1 MSVALSKIVQGMQPS
16 ATLAMS
22 AKAKELKAKGETV
35 VDLSV
40 GEPDFGTPQHI
51 CDAAVAAIAAGHT
64 RYTVASGIPAL
75 KNAVC
80 ADYQNRFGLTYKPT
94 QCVVS
99 NGAKHSLHN
108 AFFCTL
114 NPGDEAIL
122 PAPYWVS
129 YAELIKL
136 SGAVPVVVPTREEDD
151 FKLTPEALRAAI
163 TPKTRMA
170 LLCSPSNPTGSCY
183 TRAELEAIADVVVE
197 NDLFVVS
204 DEIYERL
211 VYDGAE
217 FVSFPTLREGLQE
230 RTIVINGVSKTYAM
244 TGWRVGW
251 ALAPENVAKK
261 MASLQS
267 QETSNPCSVSQYA
280 ALAALEGDQSC
291 VETMKAEFER
301 RRDYVAKRIA
311 EIPGM
316 TCGKMGGAFY
326 AFFNVNAFLGK
337 TYNGVRVET
346 SEDWCLAL
354 LEQKKVATVMGSAF
368 GCEGYV
374 RASFAASLDALK
386 EAFDRI
392 AEFVSEGE

>member
-1 MSVALSKIVQGMQPS
+1 MAIALSKIVQGMEPS

-22 AKAKELKAKGETV
+22 AKAKELKAKGEKV

-40 GEPDFGTPQHI
+40 GEPDFNTPKHI
-51 CDAAVAAIAAGHT
+51 CEAAVAAMNAGYT

-75 KNAVC
+75 KEAIC
-80 ADYQNRFGLTYKPT
+80 ADYLARFGLEYKPS
-94 QCVVS
+94 QIVVS

-136 SGAVPVVVPTREEDD
+136 SGAVPVIVPTREEDD

-163 TPKTRMA
+163 TPKTRML

-183 TRAELEAIADVVVE
+183 TRAELEALADIAIE
-197 NDLFVVS
+197 HDLFVVS

-211 VYDGAE
+211 VYDGAP
-217 FVSFPTLREGLQE
+217 FASFPTLREGLAD

-251 ALAPENVAKK
+251 TLAPENVSKK

-280 ALAALEGDQSC
+280 ALAAVSGDQSC
-291 VETMKAEFER
+291 VDAMRAEFEK
-301 RRDYVAKRIA
+301 RRDYVAGRLA
-311 EIPGM
+311 GIPGM

-326 AFFNVNAFLGK
+326 AFFNVQPFLGRE
-337 TYNGVRVET
+337 YNGVKVET
-346 SEDWCLAL
+346 SEDWCMAL

-368 GCEGYV
+368 GAEGYA
-374 RASFAASLDALK
+374 RASFAAGMDDLK

-392 AEFVSEGE
+392 AEFVA

>member
-1 MSVALSKIVQGMQPS
+1 MAIALSKIVQGMEPS

-40 GEPDFGTPQHI
+40 GEPDFNTPKHI
-51 CDAAVAAIAAGHT
+51 CEAAVAAMNAGHT

-75 KNAVC
+75 KEAIC
-80 ADYQNRFGLTYKPT
+80 ADYFARFGLEYKPS
-94 QCVVS
+94 QIVVS

-136 SGAVPVVVPTREEDD
+136 SGAVPVIVPTREEDD

-163 TPKTRMA
+163 TPKTRML

-183 TRAELEAIADVVVE
+183 TRAELEALADIAIE

-211 VYDGAE
+211 VYDGAP
-217 FVSFPTLREGLQE
+217 FASFPTLREGLAD

-251 ALAPENVAKK
+251 TLAPENVSKK

-280 ALAALEGDQSC
+280 ALAAVTGDQSC
-291 VETMKAEFER
+291 VDAMRAEFEK
-301 RRDYVAKRIA
+301 RRDYVAGRIA

-326 AFFNVNAFLGK
+326 AFFNIQKFLGRE
-337 TYNGVRVET
+337 YDGVKVET
-346 SEDWCLAL
+346 SQDWCMAL

-368 GCEGYV
+368 GAEGYA
-374 RASFAASLDALK
+374 RASFAASMENLK

-392 AEFVSEGE
+392 AGFVS

>member
-1 MSVALSKIVQGMQPS
+1 MAIALSKIVQGMEPS

-40 GEPDFGTPQHI
+40 GEPDFNTPKHI
-51 CDAAVAAIAAGHT
+51 CEAAVAAMNAGHT

-75 KNAVC
+75 KEAIC
-80 ADYQNRFGLTYKPT
+80 ADYLARFGLEYKPS
-94 QCVVS
+94 QIVVS

-136 SGAVPVVVPTREEDD
+136 SGAVPVIVPTREEDD

-163 TPKTRMA
+163 TPKTRML

-183 TRAELEAIADVVVE
+183 TRAELEALADIAIE

-211 VYDGAE
+211 VYDGAP
-217 FVSFPTLREGLQE
+217 FASFPTLREGLAD

-251 ALAPENVAKK
+251 TFAPENVSKK

-280 ALAALEGDQSC
+280 ALAAVTGDQSC
-291 VETMKAEFER
+291 VDAMRVEFEK
-301 RRDYVAKRIA
+301 RRDYVAGRIA

-326 AFFNVNAFLGK
+326 AFFNIQKFLGRE
-337 TYNGVRVET
+337 YNGVKVET
-346 SEDWCLAL
+346 SQDWCMAL

-368 GCEGYV
+368 GAEGYA
-374 RASFAASLDALK
+374 RASFAASMENLK

-392 AEFVSEGE
+392 ADFVS

>member
-1 MSVALSKIVQGMQPS
+1 MAIALSKIVQGMEPS

-40 GEPDFGTPQHI
+40 GEPDFNTPKHI
-51 CDAAVAAIAAGHT
+51 CEAAVAAMNAGHT

-75 KNAVC
+75 KEAIC
-80 ADYQNRFGLTYKPT
+80 ADYLARFGLEYKPS
-94 QCVVS
+94 QIVVS

-136 SGAVPVVVPTREEDD
+136 SGAVPVIVPTREEDD

-163 TPKTRMA
+163 TPKTRML

-183 TRAELEAIADVVVE
+183 TRAELEALADIAIE

-211 VYDGAE
+211 VYDGAP
-217 FVSFPTLREGLQE
+217 FASFPTLREGLAD

-251 ALAPENVAKK
+251 TFAPENVAKK

-280 ALAALEGDQSC
+280 ALAAVTGDQSC
-291 VETMKAEFER
+291 VDAMRVEFEK
-301 RRDYVAKRIA
+301 RRDYVAGRIA
-311 EIPGM
+311 EIPEM

-326 AFFNVNAFLGK
+326 AFFNIQKFLGRE
-337 TYNGVRVET
+337 YNGVKVET
-346 SEDWCLAL
+346 SQDWCMAL

-368 GCEGYV
+368 GAEGYA
-374 RASFAASLDALK
+374 RASFAASMENLK

-392 AEFVSEGE
+392 ADFVS

>member
-1 MSVALSKIVQGMQPS
+1 MAIALSKIVQGMEPS

-40 GEPDFGTPQHI
+40 GEPDFNTPKHI
-51 CDAAVAAIAAGHT
+51 CEAAVAAMNAGHT

-75 KNAVC
+75 KEAIC
-80 ADYQNRFGLTYKPT
+80 ADYLARFGLEYKPS
-94 QCVVS
+94 QIVVS

-136 SGAVPVVVPTREEDD
+136 SGAVPVIVPTREEDD

-163 TPKTRMA
+163 TPKTRML

-183 TRAELEAIADVVVE
+183 TRAELEALADIAIE

-211 VYDGAE
+211 VYDGAP
-217 FVSFPTLREGLQE
+217 FASFPTLREGLAD

-251 ALAPENVAKK
+251 TLAPENVSKK

-280 ALAALEGDQSC
+280 ALAAVTGDQSC
-291 VETMKAEFER
+291 VDAMRVEFEK
-301 RRDYVAKRIA
+301 RRDYVAGRIA

-326 AFFNVNAFLGK
+326 AFFNIQKFLGRE
-337 TYNGVRVET
+337 YNGVKVET
-346 SEDWCLAL
+346 SQDWCMAL

-368 GCEGYV
+368 GAEGYA
-374 RASFAASLDALK
+374 RASFAASMENLK

-392 AEFVSEGE
+392 ADFVS

>member
-1 MSVALSKIVQGMQPS
+1 MAIALSKIVQGMEPS

-40 GEPDFGTPQHI
+40 GEPDFNTPKHI
-51 CDAAVAAIAAGHT
+51 CEAAVAAMNAGHT

-75 KNAVC
+75 KEAIC
-80 ADYQNRFGLTYKPT
+80 ADYLARFGLEYKPS
-94 QCVVS
+94 QIVVS

-136 SGAVPVVVPTREEDD
+136 SGAVPVIVPTREEDD

-163 TPKTRMA
+163 TPKTRML

-183 TRAELEAIADVVVE
+183 TRAELEALADIAIE

-211 VYDGAE
+211 VYDGAP
-217 FVSFPTLREGLQE
+217 FASFPTLREGLTD

-251 ALAPENVAKK
+251 TFAPENVAKK

-280 ALAALEGDQSC
+280 ALAAVTGDQSC
-291 VETMKAEFER
+291 VDAMRVEFEK
-301 RRDYVAKRIA
+301 RRDYVAGRIA

-326 AFFNVNAFLGK
+326 AFFNIQKFLGRE
-337 TYNGVRVET
+337 YNGVKVET
-346 SEDWCLAL
+346 SQDWCMAL

-368 GCEGYV
+368 GAEGYA
-374 RASFAASLDALK
+374 RASFAASMENLK

-392 AEFVSEGE
+392 ADFVS

>member
-1 MSVALSKIVQGMQPS
+1 MAIALSKIVQGMEPS

-40 GEPDFGTPQHI
+40 GEPDFNTPKHI
-51 CDAAVAAIAAGHT
+51 CEAAVAAMNAGYT

-75 KNAVC
+75 KEAIC
-80 ADYQNRFGLTYKPT
+80 ADYRARFGLEYKPS
-94 QCVVS
+94 QIVVS

-136 SGAVPVVVPTREEDD
+136 SGAVPVIVPTREEDD

-163 TPKTRMA
+163 TPKTRML

-183 TRAELEAIADVVVE
+183 TRAELEALADIAIE

-211 VYDGAE
+211 VYDGAP
-217 FVSFPTLREGLQE
+217 FVSFPTLREGLAD

-251 ALAPENVAKK
+251 TLAPENVSKK

-280 ALAALEGDQSC
+280 ALAAVTGDQSC
-291 VETMKAEFER
+291 VDAMRAEFEK
-301 RRDYVAKRIA
+301 RRDYVAGRIA

-316 TCGKMGGAFY
+316 SCGKMGGAFY
-326 AFFNVNAFLGK
+326 AFFNIQKFLGRE
-337 TYNGVRVET
+337 YDGVKVET
-346 SEDWCLAL
+346 SQDWCMAL

-368 GCEGYV
+368 GAEGYA
-374 RASFAASLDALK
+374 RASFAASMENLK

-392 AEFVSEGE
+392 AEFVS

>member
-1 MSVALSKIVQGMQPS
+1 MAIALSKIVQGMEPS

-40 GEPDFGTPQHI
+40 GEPDFNTPKHI
-51 CDAAVAAIAAGHT
+51 CEAAVAAMNAGHT

-75 KNAVC
+75 KEAIC
-80 ADYQNRFGLTYKPT
+80 ADYFARFGLEYKPS
-94 QCVVS
+94 QIVVS

-136 SGAVPVVVPTREEDD
+136 SGAVPVIVSTREEDD

-163 TPKTRMA
+163 TPKTRML

-183 TRAELEAIADVVVE
+183 TRAELEALADIAIE

-211 VYDGAE
+211 VYDGAP
-217 FVSFPTLREGLQE
+217 FASFPTLREGLAD

-251 ALAPENVAKK
+251 TLAPENVSKK

-280 ALAALEGDQSC
+280 ALAAVTGDQSC
-291 VETMKAEFER
+291 VDAMRAEFEK
-301 RRDYVAKRIA
+301 RRDYVAGRIA

-326 AFFNVNAFLGK
+326 AFFNIQKFLGRE
-337 TYNGVRVET
+337 YDGVKVET
-346 SEDWCLAL
+346 SQDWCMAL

-368 GCEGYV
+368 GAEGYA
-374 RASFAASLDALK
+374 RASFAASMENLK

-392 AEFVSEGE
+392 ADFVS

>member
-1 MSVALSKIVQGMQPS
+1 MAIALSKIVQGMEPS

-40 GEPDFGTPQHI
+40 GEPDFNTPKHI
-51 CDAAVAAIAAGHT
+51 CEAAVAAMNAGYT

-75 KNAVC
+75 KEAIC
-80 ADYQNRFGLTYKPT
+80 ADYLARFGLEYKPS
-94 QCVVS
+94 QIVVS

-136 SGAVPVVVPTREEDD
+136 SGAVPVIVPTREEDD

-163 TPKTRMA
+163 TPKTRML

-183 TRAELEAIADVVVE
+183 TRAELEALADVAIE
-197 NDLFVVS
+197 RDLFVVS

-211 VYDGAE
+211 VYDGAA
-217 FVSFPTLREGLQE
+217 FASFPTLREGLAD

-251 ALAPENVAKK
+251 TLAPENVSKK

-280 ALAALEGDQSC
+280 ALAAVSGDQSC
-291 VETMKAEFER
+291 VDAMRAEFEK
-301 RRDYVAKRIA
+301 RRDYVAGRIA

-326 AFFNVNAFLGK
+326 AFFNVQKFLGRE
-337 TYNGVRVET
+337 YNGVKVET
-346 SEDWCLAL
+346 SQDWCMAL

-368 GCEGYV
+368 GAEGYA
-374 RASFAASLDALK
+374 RASFAASMADLK

-392 AEFVSEGE
+392 ADFVS

>member
-1 MSVALSKIVQGMQPS
+1 MAIALSKIVQGMEPS

-40 GEPDFGTPQHI
+40 GEPDFNTPKHI
-51 CDAAVAAIAAGHT
+51 CEAAVAAMNAGHT

-75 KNAVC
+75 KEAIC
-80 ADYQNRFGLTYKPT
+80 ADYFARFGLEYKPS
-94 QCVVS
+94 QIVVS

-136 SGAVPVVVPTREEDD
+136 SGAVPVIVPTREEDD

-163 TPKTRMA
+163 TPKTRML

-183 TRAELEAIADVVVE
+183 TRAELEALADIAIE

-211 VYDGAE
+211 VYDGAP
-217 FVSFPTLREGLQE
+217 FASFPTLREGLAD

-251 ALAPENVAKK
+251 TFAPENVAKK

-280 ALAALEGDQSC
+280 ALAAVTGDQSC
-291 VETMKAEFER
+291 VDAMRVEFEK
-301 RRDYVAKRIA
+301 RRDYVAGRIA

-326 AFFNVNAFLGK
+326 AFFNIQKFLGRE
-337 TYNGVRVET
+337 YNGVKVET
-346 SEDWCLAL
+346 SQDWCMAL
-354 LEQKKVATVMGSAF
+354 LE
-368 GCEGYV
+368 
-374 RASFAASLDALK
+374 
-386 EAFDRI
+386 
-392 AEFVSEGE
+392 

>member
-1 MSVALSKIVQGMQPS
+1 MAIALSKIVQGMEPS

-40 GEPDFGTPQHI
+40 GEPDFNTPKHI
-51 CDAAVAAIAAGHT
+51 CEAAVAAMNAGHT

-75 KNAVC
+75 KEAIC
-80 ADYQNRFGLTYKPT
+80 ADYLARFGLEYKPS
-94 QCVVS
+94 QIVVS

-136 SGAVPVVVPTREEDD
+136 SGAVPVIVPTREEDD
-151 FKLTPEALRAAI
+151 FKLTPEAFRAAI
-163 TPKTRMA
+163 TPKTRML

-183 TRAELEAIADVVVE
+183 TRAELEALADIAIE
-197 NDLFVVS
+197 HDLFVVS

-211 VYDGAE
+211 VYDGAP
-217 FVSFPTLREGLQE
+217 FASFPTLREGLAD

-251 ALAPENVAKK
+251 TFAPENVSKK

-280 ALAALEGDQSC
+280 ALAAVSGDQSC
-291 VETMKAEFER
+291 VDAMRAEFEK
-301 RRDYVAKRIA
+301 RRDYVAGRIA

-326 AFFNVNAFLGK
+326 AFFNVQKFLGRE
-337 TYNGVRVET
+337 YNGVKVET
-346 SEDWCLAL
+346 SQDWCMAL

-368 GCEGYV
+368 GAEGYA
-374 RASFAASLDALK
+374 RASFAASMADLK

-392 AEFVSEGE
+392 ADFVS

>member
-1 MSVALSKIVQGMQPS
+1 MAIALSKIVQGMEPS

-40 GEPDFGTPQHI
+40 GEPDFNTPKHI
-51 CDAAVAAIAAGHT
+51 CEAAVAAMNAGYT

-75 KNAVC
+75 KEAIC
-80 ADYQNRFGLTYKPT
+80 ADYFARFGLEYKPS
-94 QCVVS
+94 QIVVS

-136 SGAVPVVVPTREEDD
+136 SGAVPVIVPTREEDD

-163 TPKTRMA
+163 TPKTRML

-183 TRAELEAIADVVVE
+183 TRAELEALADIAIE

-211 VYDGAE
+211 VYDGAP
-217 FVSFPTLREGLQE
+217 FASFPTLREGLAD

-251 ALAPENVAKK
+251 TFAPENVSKK

-280 ALAALEGDQSC
+280 ALAAVTGDQSC
-291 VETMKAEFER
+291 VDAMRVEFEK
-301 RRDYVAKRIA
+301 RRDYVAGRIA

-326 AFFNVNAFLGK
+326 AFFNIQKFLGRE
-337 TYNGVRVET
+337 YNGVKVET
-346 SEDWCLAL
+346 SQDWCMAL

-368 GCEGYV
+368 GAEGYA
-374 RASFAASLDALK
+374 RASFAASMENLK

-392 AEFVSEGE
+392 ADFVS

>member
-1 MSVALSKIVQGMQPS
+1 MAIALSKIVQGMEPS

-40 GEPDFGTPQHI
+40 GEPDFNTPKHI
-51 CDAAVAAIAAGHT
+51 CEAAVAAMNAGHT

-75 KNAVC
+75 KEAIC
-80 ADYQNRFGLTYKPT
+80 ADYFARFGLEYKPS
-94 QCVVS
+94 QIVVS

-136 SGAVPVVVPTREEDD
+136 SGAVPVIVPTREEDD

-163 TPKTRMA
+163 TPKTRML

-183 TRAELEAIADVVVE
+183 TRAELEALADIAIE

-211 VYDGAE
+211 VYDGAP
-217 FVSFPTLREGLQE
+217 FASFPTLREGLAD

-251 ALAPENVAKK
+251 TLAPENVSKK

-280 ALAALEGDQSC
+280 ALAAVTGDQSC
-291 VETMKAEFER
+291 VDAMRVEFEK
-301 RRDYVAKRIA
+301 RRDYVAGRIA

-326 AFFNVNAFLGK
+326 AFFNIQKFLGRE
-337 TYNGVRVET
+337 YNGVKVET
-346 SEDWCLAL
+346 SQDWCMAL

-368 GCEGYV
+368 GAEGYA
-374 RASFAASLDALK
+374 RASFAASMENLK

-392 AEFVSEGE
+392 ADFVS

>member
-1 MSVALSKIVQGMQPS
+1 
-16 ATLAMS
+16 MS
-22 AKAKELKAKGETV
+22 AKAKELKAKGEKV

-40 GEPDFGTPQHI
+40 GEPDFNTPKHI
-51 CDAAVAAIAAGHT
+51 CEAAVAAMNAGYT

-75 KNAVC
+75 KEAIC
-80 ADYQNRFGLTYKPT
+80 ADYLARFGLEYKPS
-94 QCVVS
+94 QIVVS

-136 SGAVPVVVPTREEDD
+136 SGAVPVIVPTREEDD

-163 TPKTRMA
+163 TPKTRML

-183 TRAELEAIADVVVE
+183 TRAELEALADIAIE
-197 NDLFVVS
+197 RDLFVVS

-211 VYDGAE
+211 VYDGAP
-217 FVSFPTLREGLQE
+217 FASFPTLREGLAD

-251 ALAPENVAKK
+251 TLAPENVSKK

-280 ALAALEGDQSC
+280 ALAAVSGDQSC
-291 VETMKAEFER
+291 VDAMRAEFEK
-301 RRDYVAKRIA
+301 RRDYVAGRIA

-326 AFFNVNAFLGK
+326 AFFNVQKFLGRE
-337 TYNGVRVET
+337 YNGVKVET
-346 SEDWCLAL
+346 SQDWCMAL

-368 GCEGYV
+368 GAEGYA
-374 RASFAASLDALK
+374 RASFAASMDDLK

-392 AEFVSEGE
+392 ADFVS

>member
-1 MSVALSKIVQGMQPS
+1 MAIALSKIVQGMEPS

-40 GEPDFGTPQHI
+40 GEPDFNTPKHI
-51 CDAAVAAIAAGHT
+51 CEAAVAAMNAGHT

-75 KNAVC
+75 KEAIC
-80 ADYQNRFGLTYKPT
+80 ADYFARFGLEYKPS
-94 QCVVS
+94 QIVVS

-136 SGAVPVVVPTREEDD
+136 SGAVPVIVPTREEDD

-163 TPKTRMA
+163 TPKTRML

-183 TRAELEAIADVVVE
+183 TRAELEALADIAIE

-211 VYDGAE
+211 VYDGAP
-217 FVSFPTLREGLQE
+217 FASFPTLREGLAD

-251 ALAPENVAKK
+251 TFAPENVSKK

-280 ALAALEGDQSC
+280 ALAAVTGDQSC
-291 VETMKAEFER
+291 VDAMRVEFEK
-301 RRDYVAKRIA
+301 RRDYVAGRIA

-326 AFFNVNAFLGK
+326 AFFNIQKFLGRE
-337 TYNGVRVET
+337 YNGVKVET
-346 SEDWCLAL
+346 SQDWCMAL

-368 GCEGYV
+368 GAEGYV
-374 RASFAASLDALK
+374 RASFAASMADLK

-392 AEFVSEGE
+392 ADFVS

>member
-1 MSVALSKIVQGMQPS
+1 MAIALSKIVQGMEPS

-40 GEPDFGTPQHI
+40 GEPDFNTPKHI
-51 CDAAVAAIAAGHT
+51 CEAAVAAMNAGHT

-75 KNAVC
+75 KEAIC
-80 ADYQNRFGLTYKPT
+80 ADYFARFGLEYKPS
-94 QCVVS
+94 QIVVS

-136 SGAVPVVVPTREEDD
+136 SGAVPVIVPTREEDD

-163 TPKTRMA
+163 TPKTRML

-183 TRAELEAIADVVVE
+183 TRAELEALADIAIE

-211 VYDGAE
+211 VYDGAP
-217 FVSFPTLREGLQE
+217 FASFPTLREGLAD

-251 ALAPENVAKK
+251 TFAPENVAKK

-280 ALAALEGDQSC
+280 ALAAVTGDQSC
-291 VETMKAEFER
+291 VDAMRVEFEK
-301 RRDYVAKRIA
+301 RRDYVAGRIA

-326 AFFNVNAFLGK
+326 AFFNIQKFLGRE
-337 TYNGVRVET
+337 YNGVKVET
-346 SEDWCLAL
+346 SQDWCMAL

-368 GCEGYV
+368 GAEGYA
-374 RASFAASLDALK
+374 RASFAASMENLK

-392 AEFVSEGE
+392 ADFVS

>member
-1 MSVALSKIVQGMQPS
+1 MAIALSKIVQGMEPS

-40 GEPDFGTPQHI
+40 GEPDFNTPKHI
-51 CDAAVAAIAAGHT
+51 CEAAVAAMNAGHT

-75 KNAVC
+75 KEAIC
-80 ADYQNRFGLTYKPT
+80 ADYFARFGLEYKPS
-94 QCVVS
+94 QIVVS

-136 SGAVPVVVPTREEDD
+136 SGAVPVIVPTREEDD

-163 TPKTRMA
+163 TPKTRML

-183 TRAELEAIADVVVE
+183 TRAELEALADIAIE

-211 VYDGAE
+211 VYDGAP
-217 FVSFPTLREGLQE
+217 FASFPTLREGLAD

-251 ALAPENVAKK
+251 TFAPENVAKK

-280 ALAALEGDQSC
+280 ALAAVTGDQSC
-291 VETMKAEFER
+291 VDAMRVEFEK
-301 RRDYVAKRIA
+301 RRDYVAGRIA

-326 AFFNVNAFLGK
+326 AFFNIQKFLGRE
-337 TYNGVRVET
+337 YNGVKVET
-346 SEDWCLAL
+346 SQDWCMAL

-368 GCEGYV
+368 GAEGYA
-374 RASFAASLDALK
+374 RASFAASMENLK
-386 EAFDRI
+386 EAFDHI
-392 AEFVSEGE
+392 ADFVS

>member
-1 MSVALSKIVQGMQPS
+1 MAIALSKIVQGMEPS

-40 GEPDFGTPQHI
+40 GEPDFNTPKHI
-51 CDAAVAAIAAGHT
+51 CEAAVAAMNAGYT

-75 KNAVC
+75 KEAIC
-80 ADYQNRFGLTYKPT
+80 ADYLARFGLEYKPS
-94 QCVVS
+94 QIVVS

-136 SGAVPVVVPTREEDD
+136 SGAVPVIVSTREEDD

-163 TPKTRMA
+163 TPKTRML

-183 TRAELEAIADVVVE
+183 TRAELEALADIAIE

-211 VYDGAE
+211 VYDGAP
-217 FVSFPTLREGLQE
+217 FASFPTLREGLAD

-251 ALAPENVAKK
+251 TLAPENVSKK

-280 ALAALEGDQSC
+280 ALAAVTGDQSC
-291 VETMKAEFER
+291 VDAMRAEFEK
-301 RRDYVAKRIA
+301 RRDYVAGRIA

-326 AFFNVNAFLGK
+326 AFFNVQNFLGRE
-337 TYNGVRVET
+337 YDGVKVET
-346 SEDWCLAL
+346 SQDWCMAL

-368 GCEGYV
+368 GAEGYA
-374 RASFAASLDALK
+374 RASFAASMDDLK

-392 AEFVSEGE
+392 ADFVS

>member
-1 MSVALSKIVQGMQPS
+1 MAIALSKIVQGMEPS

-22 AKAKELKAKGETV
+22 AKAKELKAKGEKV

-40 GEPDFGTPQHI
+40 GEPDFNTPKHI
-51 CDAAVAAIAAGHT
+51 CEAAVAAMNAGYT

-75 KNAVC
+75 KEAIC
-80 ADYQNRFGLTYKPT
+80 ADYLARFGLEYKPS
-94 QCVVS
+94 QIVVS

-136 SGAVPVVVPTREEDD
+136 SGAVPVIVPTREEDD

-163 TPKTRMA
+163 TPKTRML

-183 TRAELEAIADVVVE
+183 TRAELEALADIAIE
-197 NDLFVVS
+197 RDLFVVS

-211 VYDGAE
+211 VYDGAP
-217 FVSFPTLREGLQE
+217 FASFPTLREGLAD

-251 ALAPENVAKK
+251 TLAPENVSKK

-280 ALAALEGDQSC
+280 ALAVVSGDQSC
-291 VETMKAEFER
+291 VDAMRAEFEK
-301 RRDYVAKRIA
+301 RRDYVAGRIA

-326 AFFNVNAFLGK
+326 AFFNVQKFLGRE
-337 TYNGVRVET
+337 YNGVKVET
-346 SEDWCLAL
+346 SQDWCMAL

-368 GCEGYV
+368 GAEGYA
-374 RASFAASLDALK
+374 RASFAAGMDDLK

-392 AEFVSEGE
+392 AEFVA

>member
-1 MSVALSKIVQGMQPS
+1 MAIALSKIVQGMEPS

-40 GEPDFGTPQHI
+40 GEPDFNTPKHI
-51 CDAAVAAIAAGHT
+51 CEAAVAAMNAGHT

-75 KNAVC
+75 KEAIC
-80 ADYQNRFGLTYKPT
+80 ADYLARFGLEYKPS
-94 QCVVS
+94 QIVVS

-136 SGAVPVVVPTREEDD
+136 SGAVPVIVSTREEDD

-163 TPKTRMA
+163 TPKTRML

-183 TRAELEAIADVVVE
+183 TRAELEALADIAIE

-211 VYDGAE
+211 VYDGAP
-217 FVSFPTLREGLQE
+217 FASFPTLREGLAD

-251 ALAPENVAKK
+251 TLAPENVSKK

-280 ALAALEGDQSC
+280 ALAAVTGDQSC
-291 VETMKAEFER
+291 VDAMRVEFEK
-301 RRDYVAKRIA
+301 RRDYVAGRIA

-326 AFFNVNAFLGK
+326 AFFNIQKFLGRE
-337 TYNGVRVET
+337 YNGVKVET
-346 SEDWCLAL
+346 SQDWCMAL

-368 GCEGYV
+368 GAEGYV
-374 RASFAASLDALK
+374 RASFAASMDDLK

-392 AEFVSEGE
+392 ADFVS

>member
-1 MSVALSKIVQGMQPS
+1 MAIALSKIVQGMEPS

-40 GEPDFGTPQHI
+40 GEPDFNTPKHI
-51 CDAAVAAIAAGHT
+51 CEAAVAAMNAGHT

-75 KNAVC
+75 KEAIC
-80 ADYQNRFGLTYKPT
+80 ADYFARFGLEYKPS
-94 QCVVS
+94 QIVVS

-136 SGAVPVVVPTREEDD
+136 SGAVPAIVSTREEDD

-163 TPKTRMA
+163 TPKTRML

-183 TRAELEAIADVVVE
+183 TRAELEALADIAIE

-211 VYDGAE
+211 VYDGAP
-217 FVSFPTLREGLQE
+217 FASFPTLREGLTD

-251 ALAPENVAKK
+251 TFAPENVAKK

-280 ALAALEGDQSC
+280 ALAAVTGDQSC
-291 VETMKAEFER
+291 VDAMRVEFEK
-301 RRDYVAKRIA
+301 RRDYVAGRIA

-326 AFFNVNAFLGK
+326 AFFNIQKFLGRE
-337 TYNGVRVET
+337 YNGVKVET
-346 SEDWCLAL
+346 SQDWCMAL

-368 GCEGYV
+368 GAEGYA
-374 RASFAASLDALK
+374 RASFAASMENLK

-392 AEFVSEGE
+392 ADFVS

>member
-1 MSVALSKIVQGMQPS
+1 MAIALSKIVQGMEPS

-22 AKAKELKAKGETV
+22 AKAKELKAKGEKV

-40 GEPDFGTPQHI
+40 GEPDFNTPKHI
-51 CDAAVAAIAAGHT
+51 CEAAVAAMNAGYT

-75 KNAVC
+75 KEAIC
-80 ADYQNRFGLTYKPT
+80 ADYLARFGLEYKPS
-94 QCVVS
+94 QIVVS

-136 SGAVPVVVPTREEDD
+136 SGAVPVIVPTREEDD

-163 TPKTRMA
+163 TPKTRML

-183 TRAELEAIADVVVE
+183 TRAELEALADIAIE
-197 NDLFVVS
+197 HDLFVVS

-211 VYDGAE
+211 VYDGAP
-217 FVSFPTLREGLQE
+217 FASFPTLREGLAD

-251 ALAPENVAKK
+251 TLAPENVSKK

-280 ALAALEGDQSC
+280 ALAAVTGDQSC
-291 VETMKAEFER
+291 VDAMRAEFEK
-301 RRDYVAKRIA
+301 RRDYVAGRIA

-326 AFFNVNAFLGK
+326 AFFNIQKFLGRE
-337 TYNGVRVET
+337 YNGVKVET
-346 SEDWCLAL
+346 SQDWCMAL

-368 GCEGYV
+368 GAEGYA
-374 RASFAASLDALK
+374 RASFAASMENLK
-386 EAFDRI
+386 EAFDRV
-392 AEFVSEGE
+392 ADFVS

>member
-1 MSVALSKIVQGMQPS
+1 MAIALSKIVQGMEPS

-40 GEPDFGTPQHI
+40 GEPDFNTPKHI
-51 CDAAVAAIAAGHT
+51 CEAAVAAMNAGYT

-75 KNAVC
+75 KEAIC
-80 ADYQNRFGLTYKPT
+80 ADYLARFGLEYKPS
-94 QCVVS
+94 QIVVS

-136 SGAVPVVVPTREEDD
+136 SGAVPVIVPTREEDD

-163 TPKTRMA
+163 TPKTRML

-183 TRAELEAIADVVVE
+183 TRAELEALADIAIE

-211 VYDGAE
+211 VYDGAP
-217 FVSFPTLREGLQE
+217 FASFPTLREGLAD

-251 ALAPENVAKK
+251 TLAPENVSKK

-280 ALAALEGDQSC
+280 ALAAVTGDQSC
-291 VETMKAEFER
+291 VDAMRAEFEK
-301 RRDYVAKRIA
+301 RRDYVAGRIA

-326 AFFNVNAFLGK
+326 AFFNIQKFLGRE
-337 TYNGVRVET
+337 YDGVKVET
-346 SEDWCLAL
+346 SQDWCMAL

-368 GCEGYV
+368 GAEGYA
-374 RASFAASLDALK
+374 RASFAASMENLK

-392 AEFVSEGE
+392 ADFVS

>member
-1 MSVALSKIVQGMQPS
+1 MAIALSKIVQGMEPS

-40 GEPDFGTPQHI
+40 GEPDFNTPKHI
-51 CDAAVAAIAAGHT
+51 CEAAVAAMNAGHT

-75 KNAVC
+75 KEAIC
-80 ADYQNRFGLTYKPT
+80 ADYLARFGLEYKPS
-94 QCVVS
+94 QIVVS

-136 SGAVPVVVPTREEDD
+136 SGAVPVIVPTREEDD

-163 TPKTRMA
+163 TPKTRML

-183 TRAELEAIADVVVE
+183 TRAELEALADIAIE

-211 VYDGAE
+211 VYDGAP
-217 FVSFPTLREGLQE
+217 FASFPTLREGLAD

-251 ALAPENVAKK
+251 TLAPENVAKK

-280 ALAALEGDQSC
+280 ALAAVTGDQSY
-291 VETMKAEFER
+291 VDAMRVEFEK
-301 RRDYVAKRIA
+301 RRDYVAGRIA

-326 AFFNVNAFLGK
+326 AFFNIQKFLGRE
-337 TYNGVRVET
+337 YNGVKVET
-346 SEDWCLAL
+346 SQDWCMAL

-368 GCEGYV
+368 GAEGYA
-374 RASFAASLDALK
+374 RASFAASMENLK

-392 AEFVSEGE
+392 ADFVS

>member
-1 MSVALSKIVQGMQPS
+1 MAIALSKIVQGMEPS

-40 GEPDFGTPQHI
+40 GEPDFNTPKHI
-51 CDAAVAAIAAGHT
+51 CEAAVAAMNAGHT

-75 KNAVC
+75 KEAIC
-80 ADYQNRFGLTYKPT
+80 ADYLARFGLEYKPS
-94 QCVVS
+94 QIVVS

-136 SGAVPVVVPTREEDD
+136 SGAVPVIVPTREEDD

-163 TPKTRMA
+163 TPKTRML

-183 TRAELEAIADVVVE
+183 TRAELEALADIAIE
-197 NDLFVVS
+197 HDLFVVS

-211 VYDGAE
+211 VYDGAP
-217 FVSFPTLREGLQE
+217 FASFPTLREGLAD

-251 ALAPENVAKK
+251 TLAPENVAKK

-280 ALAALEGDQSC
+280 ALAAVTGDQSC
-291 VETMKAEFER
+291 VDAMRVEFEK
-301 RRDYVAKRIA
+301 RRDYVAGRIA

-326 AFFNVNAFLGK
+326 AFFNIQKFLGRE
-337 TYNGVRVET
+337 YNGVKVET
-346 SEDWCLAL
+346 SQDWCMAL

-368 GCEGYV
+368 GAEGYA
-374 RASFAASLDALK
+374 RASFAASMENLK

-392 AEFVSEGE
+392 ADFVS

>member
-1 MSVALSKIVQGMQPS
+1 MAIALSKIVQGMEPS

-40 GEPDFGTPQHI
+40 GEPDFNTPKHI
-51 CDAAVAAIAAGHT
+51 CEAAVAAMNAGHT

-75 KNAVC
+75 KEAIC
-80 ADYQNRFGLTYKPT
+80 ADYFARFGLEYKPS
-94 QCVVS
+94 QIVVS

-136 SGAVPVVVPTREEDD
+136 SGAVPVIVPTREEDD

-163 TPKTRMA
+163 TPKTRML

-183 TRAELEAIADVVVE
+183 TRAELEALADIAIE

-211 VYDGAE
+211 VYDGAP
-217 FVSFPTLREGLQE
+217 FASFPTLREGLAD

-251 ALAPENVAKK
+251 TFAPENVSKK

-280 ALAALEGDQSC
+280 ALAAVTGDQSC
-291 VETMKAEFER
+291 VDAMRVEFEK
-301 RRDYVAKRIA
+301 RRDYVAGRIA

-326 AFFNVNAFLGK
+326 AFFNIQKFLGRE
-337 TYNGVRVET
+337 YNGVKVET
-346 SEDWCLAL
+346 SQDWCMAL

-368 GCEGYV
+368 GAEGYA
-374 RASFAASLDALK
+374 RASFAASMENLK

-392 AEFVSEGE
+392 ADFVS

>member
-1 MSVALSKIVQGMQPS
+1 MAIALSKIVQGMEPS

-40 GEPDFGTPQHI
+40 GEPDFNTPKHI
-51 CDAAVAAIAAGHT
+51 CEAAVAAMNAGHT

-75 KNAVC
+75 KEAIC
-80 ADYQNRFGLTYKPT
+80 ADYLARFGLEYKPT
-94 QCVVS
+94 QIVVS

-136 SGAVPVVVPTREEDD
+136 SGAVPVIVPTREEDD

-163 TPKTRMA
+163 TPKTRML

-183 TRAELEAIADVVVE
+183 TRAELEALADIAIE

-211 VYDGAE
+211 VYDGAP
-217 FVSFPTLREGLQE
+217 FASFPTLREGLAD

-251 ALAPENVAKK
+251 TFAPENVAKK

-280 ALAALEGDQSC
+280 ALAAVTGDQSC
-291 VETMKAEFER
+291 VDAMRVEFEK
-301 RRDYVAKRIA
+301 RRDYVAGRIA

-326 AFFNVNAFLGK
+326 AFFNIQKFLGRE
-337 TYNGVRVET
+337 YNGVKVET
-346 SEDWCLAL
+346 SQDWCMAL

-368 GCEGYV
+368 GAEGYA
-374 RASFAASLDALK
+374 RASFAASMENLK

-392 AEFVSEGE
+392 ADFVS

>member
-1 MSVALSKIVQGMQPS
+1 MAIALSKIVQGMEPS

-40 GEPDFGTPQHI
+40 GEPDFNTPKHI
-51 CDAAVAAIAAGHT
+51 CEAAVAAMNAGYT

-75 KNAVC
+75 KEAIC
-80 ADYQNRFGLTYKPT
+80 ADYLARFGLEYKPS
-94 QCVVS
+94 QIVVS

-136 SGAVPVVVPTREEDD
+136 SGAVPVIVPTREEDD

-163 TPKTRMA
+163 TPKTRML

-183 TRAELEAIADVVVE
+183 TRAELEALADIAIE
-197 NDLFVVS
+197 HDLFVVS

-211 VYDGAE
+211 VYDGAP
-217 FVSFPTLREGLQE
+217 FASFPTLREGLAD

-251 ALAPENVAKK
+251 TLAPENVSKK

-280 ALAALEGDQSC
+280 ALAAVTGDQSC
-291 VETMKAEFER
+291 VDAMRVEFEK
-301 RRDYVAKRIA
+301 RRDYVAGRIA

-326 AFFNVNAFLGK
+326 AFFNIQKFLGRE
-337 TYNGVRVET
+337 YNGVKVET
-346 SEDWCLAL
+346 SQDWCMAL

-368 GCEGYV
+368 GAEGYA
-374 RASFAASLDALK
+374 RASFAASMENLK

-392 AEFVSEGE
+392 ADFVS

>member
-1 MSVALSKIVQGMQPS
+1 MAIALSKIVQGMEPS

-40 GEPDFGTPQHI
+40 GEPDFNTPKHI
-51 CDAAVAAIAAGHT
+51 CEAAVAAMNAGHT

-75 KNAVC
+75 KEAIC
-80 ADYQNRFGLTYKPT
+80 ADYLARFGLEYKPS
-94 QCVVS
+94 QIVVS

-136 SGAVPVVVPTREEDD
+136 SGAVPVIVPTREEDD

-163 TPKTRMA
+163 TPKTRML

-183 TRAELEAIADVVVE
+183 TRAELEALADIAIE

-211 VYDGAE
+211 VYDGAP
-217 FVSFPTLREGLQE
+217 FASFPTLREGLAD

-251 ALAPENVAKK
+251 TLAPENVAKK

-280 ALAALEGDQSC
+280 ALAAVTGDQSC
-291 VETMKAEFER
+291 VDAMRVEFEK
-301 RRDYVAKRIA
+301 RRDYVAGRIA

-326 AFFNVNAFLGK
+326 AFFNIQKFLGRE
-337 TYNGVRVET
+337 YNGVKVET
-346 SEDWCLAL
+346 SQDWCMAL

-368 GCEGYV
+368 GAEGYA
-374 RASFAASLDALK
+374 RASFAASMENLK

-392 AEFVSEGE
+392 ADFVS

>member
-1 MSVALSKIVQGMQPS
+1 MAIALSKIVQGMEPS

-40 GEPDFGTPQHI
+40 GEPDFNTPKHI
-51 CDAAVAAIAAGHT
+51 CEAAVAAMNAGHT

-75 KNAVC
+75 KEAIC
-80 ADYQNRFGLTYKPT
+80 ADYLARFGLEYKPS
-94 QCVVS
+94 QIVVS

-136 SGAVPVVVPTREEDD
+136 SGAVPVIVPTREEDD

-163 TPKTRMA
+163 TPKTRML

-183 TRAELEAIADVVVE
+183 TRAELEALADIAIE
-197 NDLFVVS
+197 HDLFVVS

-211 VYDGAE
+211 VYDGAP
-217 FVSFPTLREGLQE
+217 FASFPTLREGLAD

-251 ALAPENVAKK
+251 TFAPENVAKK

-280 ALAALEGDQSC
+280 ALAAVTGDQSC
-291 VETMKAEFER
+291 VDAMRVEFEK
-301 RRDYVAKRIA
+301 RRDYVAGRIA

-326 AFFNVNAFLGK
+326 AFFNIQKFLGRE
-337 TYNGVRVET
+337 YNGVKVET
-346 SEDWCLAL
+346 SQDWCMAL

-368 GCEGYV
+368 GAEGYA
-374 RASFAASLDALK
+374 RASFAASMENLK

-392 AEFVSEGE
+392 ADFVS

>member
-1 MSVALSKIVQGMQPS
+1 MAIALSKIVQGMEPS

-40 GEPDFGTPQHI
+40 GEPDFNTPKHI
-51 CDAAVAAIAAGHT
+51 CEAAVAAMNAGHT

-75 KNAVC
+75 KEAIC
-80 ADYQNRFGLTYKPT
+80 ADYLARFGLEYKPS
-94 QCVVS
+94 QIVVS

-136 SGAVPVVVPTREEDD
+136 SGAVPVIVSTREEDD

-163 TPKTRMA
+163 TPKTRML

-183 TRAELEAIADVVVE
+183 TRAELEALADIAIE

-211 VYDGAE
+211 VYDGAP
-217 FVSFPTLREGLQE
+217 FASFPTLREGLAD

-251 ALAPENVAKK
+251 TLAPENVSKK

-280 ALAALEGDQSC
+280 ALAAVTGDQSC
-291 VETMKAEFER
+291 VDAMRVEFEK
-301 RRDYVAKRIA
+301 RRDYVAGRIA

-326 AFFNVNAFLGK
+326 AFFNIQKFLGRE
-337 TYNGVRVET
+337 YNGVKVET
-346 SEDWCLAL
+346 SQDWCMAL

-368 GCEGYV
+368 GAEGYA
-374 RASFAASLDALK
+374 RASFAASMENLK

-392 AEFVSEGE
+392 ADFVS

>member
-1 MSVALSKIVQGMQPS
+1 MAIALSKIVQGMEPS

-40 GEPDFGTPQHI
+40 GEPDFNTPKHI
-51 CDAAVAAIAAGHT
+51 CEAAVAAMNAGHT

-75 KNAVC
+75 KEAIC
-80 ADYQNRFGLTYKPT
+80 ADYLARFGLEYKPS
-94 QCVVS
+94 QIVVS

-136 SGAVPVVVPTREEDD
+136 SGAVPVIVPTREEDD

-163 TPKTRMA
+163 TPKTRML

-183 TRAELEAIADVVVE
+183 TRAELEALADIAIE

-211 VYDGAE
+211 VYDGAP
-217 FVSFPTLREGLQE
+217 FASFPTLREGLAD

-251 ALAPENVAKK
+251 TFAPENVAKK

-280 ALAALEGDQSC
+280 ALAAVTGDQSC
-291 VETMKAEFER
+291 VDAMRVEFEK
-301 RRDYVAKRIA
+301 RRDYVAGRIA

-326 AFFNVNAFLGK
+326 AFFNIQKFLGRE
-337 TYNGVRVET
+337 YNGVKVET
-346 SEDWCLAL
+346 SQDWCMAL

-368 GCEGYV
+368 GAEGYA
-374 RASFAASLDALK
+374 RASFAASMENLK

-392 AEFVSEGE
+392 ADFVS

>member
-1 MSVALSKIVQGMQPS
+1 MAIALSKIVQGMEPS

-40 GEPDFGTPQHI
+40 GEPDFNTPKHI
-51 CDAAVAAIAAGHT
+51 CEAAVAAMNAGHT

-75 KNAVC
+75 KEAIC
-80 ADYQNRFGLTYKPT
+80 ADYLARFGLEYKPS
-94 QCVVS
+94 QIVVS

-136 SGAVPVVVPTREEDD
+136 SGAVPVIVPTREEDD

-163 TPKTRMA
+163 TPKTRML

-183 TRAELEAIADVVVE
+183 TRAELEALADIAIE

-211 VYDGAE
+211 VYDGAP
-217 FVSFPTLREGLQE
+217 FASFPTLREGLAD

-251 ALAPENVAKK
+251 TFAPENVSKK

-280 ALAALEGDQSC
+280 ALAAVTGDQSC
-291 VETMKAEFER
+291 VDAMRVEFEK
-301 RRDYVAKRIA
+301 RRDYVAGRIA

-326 AFFNVNAFLGK
+326 AFFNIQKFLGRE
-337 TYNGVRVET
+337 YNGVKVET
-346 SEDWCLAL
+346 SQDWCMAL

-368 GCEGYV
+368 GAEGYV
-374 RASFAASLDALK
+374 RASFAASMDDLK

-392 AEFVSEGE
+392 ADFVS